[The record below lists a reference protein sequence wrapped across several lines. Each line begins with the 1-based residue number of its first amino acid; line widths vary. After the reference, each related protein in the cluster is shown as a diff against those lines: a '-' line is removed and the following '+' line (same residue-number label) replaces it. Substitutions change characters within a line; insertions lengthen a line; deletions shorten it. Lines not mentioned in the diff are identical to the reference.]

1 MNELKANEPIHVHK
15 LMYILS
21 LGFIPKRFIL
31 CIVGILAVTLAISL
45 NANLSIAIISMVD
58 RRNESSA
65 NVIASNEC
73 KSEENI
79 NVSWNDVQ
87 LKPLEHHGDLQW
99 SAETE
104 GYALSSLYY
113 GQLLGFIPGG
123 RMAEVYGGKKTLIF
137 ALAFASLLTA
147 ALPWMARAS
156 AYAFF
161 AGRFVIGI
169 MTAPTVP
176 VLFYLIS
183 RWIPVPERSFSTAF
197 VFSGLGLG
205 SFVSFLY
212 SGVLCASEIL
222 GGWPLVFYVGGLS
235 GFVWCILCS
244 LLVFETPENHPT
256 ISKKELQFITN
267 NLGPAPPKMIKKV
280 PVKSIMLSIPFWALA
295 IGYFGQFWILGLY
308 NVTPSLYMGT
318 ILNVDSETNGELSS
332 LPPLTRALFACL
344 CSTPVDWA
352 IKKGYLEASYTRKGT
367 TLVNSILFCVGM
379 IGVLLAKCN
388 LLLTITSFTV
398 GGILGNCVTFGVCM
412 AAIDIAPNL
421 SGTLSGILGTIG
433 VIPFFAV
440 PTFIG
445 WLTKYERSMT
455 QWSYFYYSTIG
466 VVIITTI
473 VFLVFGSSKP
483 QSWGVNGTESTE
495 EGKAEDVQEPVP
507 AN

>member
-169 MTAPTVP
+169 MT
-176 VLFYLIS
+176 
-183 RWIPVPERSFSTAF
+183 
-197 VFSGLGLG
+197 
-205 SFVSFLY
+205 
-212 SGVLCASEIL
+212 
-222 GGWPLVFYVGGLS
+222 
-235 GFVWCILCS
+235 
-244 LLVFETPENHPT
+244 
-256 ISKKELQFITN
+256 
-267 NLGPAPPKMIKKV
+267 IKKV

-445 WLTKYERSMT
+445 WLTKYEVYDTTVITSGCGHSNPPRSIFSMKRYSSSNSKVLSKVRFSRQYSHFTVFRNLYT
-455 QWSYFYYSTIG
+455 QYPARYVMSG
-466 VVIITTI
+466 ITLI
-473 VFLVFGSSKP
+473 ESS
-483 QSWGVNGTESTE
+483 SF
-495 EGKAEDVQEPVP
+495 
-507 AN
+507 